1 MEEKKQEQRPQYF
14 YFNDDGKLVVESNKG
29 VWVDGE
35 QYVKMYGNFTCNAR
49 TMGMIIHQFKG
60 IAVEVGELKY
70 VNKEDADDYGFGIIY
85 ADKFVKSQTRCI
97 LGANKERVEEYEREL
112 AKEHYTNTS
121 IIAAQQ
127 KVDSCQSA
135 IETHKR
141 AYNHLRDKVISFNA
155 LPWYKRIFK
164 KIEIK
169 TN

>member
-35 QYVKMYGNFTCNAR
+35 QYVKMYGNFSCNAK
-49 TMGMIIHQFKG
+49 TMGAIIAKLKG
-60 IAVEVGELKY
+60 INVEVGDNKTY
-70 VNKEDADDYGFGIIY
+70 VVERKDMYDMRRNCDILEETTY
-85 ADKFVKSQTRCI
+85 CI
-97 LGANKERVEEYEREL
+97 LGVEDDVINDVLNKKSHEIAKTEFAGKVSEYERRIAEESSENYEL
-112 AKEHYTNTS
+112 KKTIT
-121 IIAAQQ
+121 
-127 KVDSCQSA
+127 
-135 IETHKR
+135 T
-141 AYNHLRDKVISFNA
+141 FNS